1 MTEPSVPTYAQ
12 LLARTDGPPGSS
24 WGVWGADDE
33 IGTLNHLTPDRVR
46 AAAALVRTGQR
57 VRLDHP
63 LEAFDPPPAPTRK
76 PLQHMMFG
84 ANEHHR
90 DEYLDSFHTQG
101 SSQLDGLRHFA
112 HPEHGFYN
120 GTDPG
125 LLRPGAPTL
134 GVNRFAEHGI
144 VGRGVLVDV
153 DAHLRTR
160 GHVIDHDAG
169 EPIEVSTVVEAAAA
183 QGVALAPGDIL
194 MVRTGWG
201 HHYLHELGPQER
213 RALTPLRA
221 SGLLASRET
230 LEWLWDSRFAVVAS
244 DTFAVEAWPAPR
256 DSPFLT
262 AAERAGADRI
272 PHSGL
277 MHRELI
283 PLLGFV
289 LGELWAL
296 DELAA
301 ACAADGR
308 WDAMVV
314 STPLNLTGGVGSP
327 SNAVAIR

>member
-1 MTEPSVPTYAQ
+1 MTEQTFPTYAQ
-12 LLARTDGPPGSS
+12 LRARTDAPPGSS
-24 WGVWGADDE
+24 WGVWGDDDE
-33 IGTLNHLTPDRVR
+33 IGTLNHITPERVR
-46 AAAALVRTGQR
+46 AAAGLMRTGER

-76 PLQHMMFG
+76 PLQHNMFG
-84 ANEHHR
+84 ANDHHR
-90 DEYLDSFHTQG
+90 DEYLDGFYTQG

-120 GTDPG
+120 GTDPDR
-125 LLRPGAPTL
+125 LLPGTPTL
-134 GVNRFAEHGI
+134 GVNRYSEHGI

-153 DAHLRTR
+153 DSHLRAR
-160 GHVIDHDAG
+160 GHVLDHDAG
-169 EPIEVSTVVEAAAA
+169 EPIDVATVTEAAAA
-183 QGVALAPGDIL
+183 QGVEFRPGDIL

-201 HHYLHELGPQER
+201 RHYLHELSAAER
-213 RALTPLRA
+213 RELVPLRA
-221 SGLLASRET
+221 SGLRACHET
-230 LEWLWDSRFAVVAS
+230 VEWLWDNRFAVVAS
-244 DTFAVEAWPAPR
+244 DTFAVESWPAPL

-262 AAERAGADRI
+262 AAERAGAPRI

-277 MHRELI
+277 MHRVLI
-283 PLLGFV
+283 PLLGVV

-308 WDAMVV
+308 WDCMVV
-314 STPLNLTGGVGSP
+314 ATPLNLTGGVGSP

>member
-1 MTEPSVPTYAQ
+1 MTDPTFPTYAQ
-12 LLARTDGPPGSS
+12 LLARTDAPPGSA
-24 WGVWGADDE
+24 WGVWGAGDE
-33 IGTLNHLTPDRVR
+33 IGTLNHLTPERVR
-46 AAAALVRTGQR
+46 DAAALVRTGER
-57 VRLDHP
+57 IRLDHP
-63 LEAFDPPPAPTRK
+63 LEAFDPPPAPARK
-76 PLQHMMFG
+76 LLRHTMFG

-90 DEYLDSFHTQG
+90 DEYLDGFYTQG

-125 LLRPGAPTL
+125 RLQPGLPTL
-134 GVNRFAEHGI
+134 GVNRYSEHGV

-153 DAHLRTR
+153 DAHLRAR
-160 GHVIDHDAG
+160 GHLIDHDAG
-169 EPIEVSTVVEAAAA
+169 EPIEVATVVEAAAG
-183 QGVALAPGDIL
+183 QGVELRPGDIL

-201 HHYLHELGPQER
+201 HHYLHELDPDGR

-221 SGLLASRET
+221 SGLAASRET
-230 LEWLWDSRFAVVAS
+230 VEWLWDNRFAVVAS
-244 DTFAVEAWPAPR
+244 DTFAVEAWPAPQ

-262 AAERAGADRI
+262 AAERAGTGRI

-277 MHRELI
+277 MHRVLI
-283 PLLGFV
+283 PLLGMV

-308 WDAMVV
+308 WDCMLVA
-314 STPLNLTGGVGSP
+314 TPLNLTGGVGSP

>member
-1 MTEPSVPTYAQ
+1 MTEQTFPTYAQ
-12 LLARTDGPPGSS
+12 LRARTDAPPGSS
-24 WGVWGADDE
+24 WGVWGDDDE
-33 IGTLNHLTPDRVR
+33 IGTLNHLTLERVR
-46 AAAALVRTGQR
+46 VAAGLVRTGER

-76 PLQHMMFG
+76 PLRHNMFG
-84 ANEHHR
+84 ANDHHR
-90 DEYLDSFHTQG
+90 DEYLDGFYTQG

-125 LLRPGAPTL
+125 RLLPGTPTL
-134 GVNRFAEHGI
+134 GVNRYAEHGI

-153 DAHLRTR
+153 DTHLRAR
-160 GHVIDHDAG
+160 GHVLDHDAG
-169 EPIEVSTVVEAAAA
+169 EPIDVATVAEAAAA
-183 QGVALAPGDIL
+183 QGVELRPGDIL

-201 HHYLHELGPQER
+201 HHYLHELSAAER
-213 RALTPLRA
+213 RELVPLQA
-221 SGLLASRET
+221 SGLRACHET
-230 LEWLWDSRFAVVAS
+230 VEWLWDNRFAVVAS
-244 DTFAVEAWPAPR
+244 DTFAVESWPAPP

-262 AAERAGADRI
+262 AAERAGAPRI

-277 MHRELI
+277 MHRVLI
-283 PLLGFV
+283 PLLGVV

-296 DELAA
+296 DDLAA

-308 WDAMVV
+308 WDCMVV
-314 STPLNLTGGVGSP
+314 ATPLNLTGGVGSP